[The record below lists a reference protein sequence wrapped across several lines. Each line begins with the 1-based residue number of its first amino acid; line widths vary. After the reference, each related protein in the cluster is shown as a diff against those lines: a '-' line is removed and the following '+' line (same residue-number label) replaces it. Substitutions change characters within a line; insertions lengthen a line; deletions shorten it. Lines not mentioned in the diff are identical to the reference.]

1 MDLLTV
7 DWETYYD
14 DKYSL
19 SHLTTEAYVRDP
31 RFEPILVSLKF
42 NDTPAFWILPERFA
56 EFAQN
61 EVDWSNTAV
70 IAHHAHFDGLILS
83 HHYGV
88 RPAMWIDTLSM
99 SRVID
104 GPKAGNSLEK
114 LCIRHGLPL
123 KGDYVVHAKGKH
135 RMDFTHQ
142 EFKAYGAYSCND
154 SDRTYELAQIF
165 LPQLPYEEL
174 KLIDL
179 TVRMFTEPTLVGN
192 TAMLQGAVASERQ
205 RKIDLLRRINLL
217 CPVCQGSGVVPDL
230 VTGTIQC
237 KKCTGLGVDKKPIGS
252 NEQFATLLRAQ
263 GVEPQTKTSPTT
275 GEQIYAFA
283 KTDPAMQELLE
294 DEEEPVRFLAEAR
307 IGVKSNIIET
317 RAQRFLHCA
326 ERGPMPVYLSYGAAH
341 TLRWGGGD
349 SMNWQNLSGHNEKR
363 PEMAA
368 IKGSVMAPPGHKL
381 VRVDSSQGEAR
392 ITAWCAGQQDL
403 VEAFRGGRD
412 VYSEHASS
420 IFGRPVDRKRVKE
433 DFIPGQI
440 GKVCLAAGTLIITQ
454 RGPVPIEHVTISD
467 TLWDGVEWVQHTG
480 LVFQGVKEVVQH
492 EALSATADHEILTG
506 HGWRE
511 WSEVITSPSLFQ
523 SALDLASLPSSA
535 GSGISLHAGITN
547 TGHYAAVPVGPRPM
561 SLDTPSKTAVQLGA
575 MRVQLK
581 RQQESGGNAISTL
594 WPMIRIASV
603 YLTDCLPLFSAV
615 TTPNARNFGITASVA
630 YQYFPNG
637 VTIEP
642 RFSSMFRHSL
652 GGTRPNWNW
661 TEKTQTAIMSPV
673 ISDLLRALSTW
684 ATSAKSWL
692 CSVVSKNSKQ
702 KTPTYDLA
710 CAGPRSRFTVLTSRG
725 PLIVHN
731 CILGMGY
738 GMGYLKA
745 AGELLKGMLGAPP
758 IQFTMKDMEVLGVD
772 PSAFLNKPKLVE
784 AVNAMPS
791 RLELHD
797 RFIHCIVT
805 KALIDRYRIKYD
817 KITAYWKTM
826 DQVIGAMIAGTE
838 MVFGAHG
845 IMRTGKDCIYMPNGM
860 KLNYRGLERS
870 DSGDATYF
878 NGRER
883 VRLHGPLL
891 TENTTQCLHRI
902 LVAGQM
908 LEIAEVLRVG
918 LMTHDD
924 IVSVVPAEA
933 APLALDFMTRAMS
946 HVPSWAVGL
955 PLTGEGKIGDSLL
968 EVK

>member
-31 RFEPILVSLKF
+31 RFEPILCGFKE
-42 NDTPAFWILPERFA
+42 NDGRTFWRPAGAIDLYLSTI
-56 EFAQN
+56 
-61 EVDWSNTAV
+61 DWANTAV
-70 IAHHAHFDGLILS
+70 IMHHAHFDGSILNW
-83 HHYGV
+83 HYGY
-88 RPAMWIDTLSM
+88 RPAMFIDTLSM
-99 SRVID
+99 ARVID
-104 GPKAGNSLEK
+104 GPKAGNGLGV
-114 LCIRHGLPL
+114 LAPRHGLGE
-123 KGDYVVHAKGKH
+123 KGYEVTNAKGKH
-135 RMDFTHQ
+135 LSDMTMDERH
-142 EFKAYGAYSCND
+142 AYGAYCCND
-154 SDRTYELAQIF
+154 VELTYKLAQIF
-165 LPQLPYEEL
+165 LPQLPPDEL

-192 TAMLQGAVASERQ
+192 TAMLQGAVTSEQQ

-217 CPVCQGSGVVPDL
+217 CTACYG
-230 VTGTIQC
+230 TGKNAQLSITEELEFTAC
-237 KKCTGLGVDKKPIGS
+237 PKCGGLGVNKKPIGS
-252 NEQFATLLRAQ
+252 NEQFAALLRAQ
-263 GVEPQTKTSPTT
+263 GVDPQTKTSPTT

-392 ITAWCAGQQDL
+392 ITAWCAGQHDL

-412 VYSEHASS
+412 VYSEHAAS
-420 IFGRPVDRKRVKE
+420 IFGRPVDRRRVKE

-440 GKVCLAAGTLIITQ
+440 GKV
-454 RGPVPIEHVTISD
+454 S
-467 TLWDGVEWVQHTG
+467 
-480 LVFQGVKEVVQH
+480 
-492 EALSATADHEILTG
+492 
-506 HGWRE
+506 
-511 WSEVITSPSLFQ
+511 
-523 SALDLASLPSSA
+523 
-535 GSGISLHAGITN
+535 
-547 TGHYAAVPVGPRPM
+547 
-561 SLDTPSKTAVQLGA
+561 
-575 MRVQLK
+575 
-581 RQQESGGNAISTL
+581 
-594 WPMIRIASV
+594 
-603 YLTDCLPLFSAV
+603 
-615 TTPNARNFGITASVA
+615 
-630 YQYFPNG
+630 
-637 VTIEP
+637 
-642 RFSSMFRHSL
+642 
-652 GGTRPNWNW
+652 
-661 TEKTQTAIMSPV
+661 
-673 ISDLLRALSTW
+673 
-684 ATSAKSWL
+684 
-692 CSVVSKNSKQ
+692 
-702 KTPTYDLA
+702 
-710 CAGPRSRFTVLTSRG
+710 
-725 PLIVHN
+725 
-731 CILGMGY
+731 ILGMGY
-738 GMGYLKA
+738 GMGFLKA

-758 IQFTMKDMEVLGVD
+758 IQFVMKDMEMLGID
-772 PSAFLNKPKLVE
+772 PSSFLNKPKLVE
-784 AVNAMPS
+784 MVNAMPS

-817 KITAYWKTM
+817 KIVAYWKLM

-845 IMRTGKDCIYMPNGM
+845 IMRTGKDCISMPNGVE
-860 KLNYRGLERS
+860 LNYRGLERS

-883 VRLHGPLL
+883 TRLHGPLL
-891 TENTTQCLHRI
+891 TENTVQCLHRI

-908 LEIAEVLRVG
+908 LEIAEVLKVG

-924 IVSVVPAEA
+924 IVAVVPEGA
-933 APLALDFMTRAMS
+933 APLALDFMVRAMG
-946 HVPSWAVGL
+946 HVPGWAAGL
-955 PLTGEGKIGDSLL
+955 PLTGEGKIGMTLL